1 MRHGMWVSALLAIMI
16 GPCVPRAGANFF
28 KPGFMVQSESA
39 TTWTASASTTG
50 KWYGSGF
57 STTSEAA
64 VLTHAKSG
72 RSEDRVL
79 LQAIPIP
86 VAATY
91 QVQVRARFSSPG
103 QRFYWHIL
111 LVTEGTSISLTQ
123 GGVPTNITQPGVK
136 SLVRVAPSSG
146 NATGQWVN
154 YSNSFTINAADA
166 AAYKYAVIA
175 LVASRAESDV
185 AQFDDVHTDMPATT
199 TDPDAGLTAEW
210 YHITGS
216 TSRVSTMPWGTPV
229 KTTKEEQVNFINTTN
244 AAFTSGVRLENFG
257 VKLTGT
263 ITIPATG
270 LWTFTLGS
278 DDGAWLRID
287 NRTVAIHES
296 PRSFGRTAGSV
307 QLAAGKYPFEVR
319 FYENGGQQG
328 LQVWWRGPGVAT
340 DDVIPASAFALA
352 SRIRVVKWVQEAED

>member
-64 VLTHAKSG
+64 VLSHAANG
-72 RSEDRVL
+72 RNEDRVL

-111 LVTEGTSISLTQ
+111 LVTEGTTISLTQ

-175 LVASRAESDV
+175 LVASRANSDV

-199 TDPDAGLTAEW
+199 TDADAGLTAEW

-287 NRTVAIHES
+287 NQTVAIHES